1 MHFDGGVEM
10 ISSINS
16 RNIIGIDSC
25 DIKVEVDIGKG
36 MPAFNIVGL
45 ASTEIKEA
53 RERVKSA
60 ITNSGYRFPN
70 ARIVVNLS
78 PADMK
83 KQGSFL
89 DLPISMG
96 ILRDKIKAKDK
107 EMTDSVFVG
116 ELSLD
121 GTVKSIKGILPI
133 VIGAKENGYEKI
145 FVPRDN
151 FNECSFIDGIEIIPV
166 SSLKNCISI
175 LNGGITK
182 IEIEGIK
189 SDILKDEELKNSVD
203 EKIDFSD
210 IKGNI
215 YVKRCAEISVAGGH
229 NMLMIGPPGS
239 GKSFLAKRMP
249 TIFPDMTREEMLEV
263 SRIYS
268 VCSNSVERSGLIENR
283 PFRAPHHTCT
293 GISLIGG
300 GVDAKAGEITLAH
313 RGVLFLDEV
322 AEFSRKTLESL
333 RQPIEEK
340 SVNISRLKYSLTYP
354 SDFILVAAMN
364 PCPCGYYR
372 SNIECRCRR
381 YNIERYLGKLSGPFL
396 DRIDIFTEVKSV
408 SFDEINSKIK
418 NETSEEIKKR
428 VEAARRMQYKRFK
441 GDKNKL
447 NRDMNSSEIDKYCAV
462 DDSCEKVLEMIFNKY
477 RLSNRSYIKL
487 LKVARTIADLDQRE
501 NIKESDILEAFS
513 MRRGY
518 YTYFS
523 KLHD

>member
-1 MHFDGGVEM
+1 M

-36 MPAFNIVGL
+36 MPTFNIVGL

-89 DLPISMG
+89 DLPISLG
-96 ILRDKIKAKDK
+96 ILRDKIRAKDK
-107 EMTDSVFVG
+107 EMIDSVFVG

-133 VIGAKENGYEKI
+133 VIGARENGYEKI
-145 FVPRDN
+145 FIPRDN
-151 FNECSFIDGIEIIPV
+151 FKECSFIDDIEIVPV
-166 SSLKNCISI
+166 NSLKNCISI
-175 LNGGITK
+175 LNGGTTK
-182 IEIEGIK
+182 LETEGVK
-189 SDILKDEELKNSVD
+189 SEILKDEEQNHTED

-210 IKGNI
+210 IKGNT
-215 YVKRCAEISVAGGH
+215 YVKRCAEIAVAGGH

-249 TIFPDMTREEMLEV
+249 TILPDMTRDEMLEV

-268 VCSNSVERSGLIENR
+268 VCSNSVERSGLIERR
-283 PFRAPHHTCT
+283 PFRAPHHTST

-300 GVDAKAGEITLAH
+300 GNDAKAGEITLAH
-313 RGVLFLDEV
+313 KGILFLDEV
-322 AEFSRKTLESL
+322 AEFNRKTLESL

-340 SVNISRLKYSLTYP
+340 SVNISRLKYSVTYP

-408 SFDEINSKIK
+408 SFDEINSKMK
-418 NETSEEIKKR
+418 NESSKEIKKR
-428 VEAARRMQYKRFK
+428 VENARNMQYKRFN
-441 GDKNKL
+441 GNAGKL
-447 NRDMNSSEIDKYCAV
+447 NRDMNSSDIDEHCKI
-462 DDSCEKVLEMIFNKY
+462 DENSEKVLEMIFNKY

-513 MRRGY
+513 MRRTY

-523 KLHD
+523 RLHD

>member
-1 MHFDGGVEM
+1 M
-10 ISSINS
+10 
-16 RNIIGIDSC
+16 
-25 DIKVEVDIGKG
+25 
-36 MPAFNIVGL
+36 
-45 ASTEIKEA
+45 
-53 RERVKSA
+53 
-60 ITNSGYRFPN
+60 
-70 ARIVVNLS
+70 
-78 PADMK
+78 
-83 KQGSFL
+83 
-89 DLPISMG
+89 
-96 ILRDKIKAKDK
+96 
-107 EMTDSVFVG
+107 
-116 ELSLD
+116 
-121 GTVKSIKGILPI
+121 
-133 VIGAKENGYEKI
+133 
-145 FVPRDN
+145 
-151 FNECSFIDGIEIIPV
+151 
-166 SSLKNCISI
+166 KNCISI

-340 SVNISRLKYSLTYP
+340 SVNISRLKYSITYP

-408 SFDEINSKIK
+408 SFNEINSKIK

-513 MRRGY
+513 MRRAY

>member
-1 MHFDGGVEM
+1 M

-36 MPAFNIVGL
+36 IPSFSIVGL
-45 ASTEIKEA
+45 AGTEIKEA

-89 DLPISMG
+89 DLPISIG
-96 ILRDKIKAKDK
+96 ILRDKIHAKDDDMK
-107 EMTDSVFVG
+107 KSVFVG

-121 GTVKSIKGILPI
+121 GSVKSIKGILPI
-133 VIGAKENGYEKI
+133 VIGAKENGYERI
-145 FVPRDN
+145 FIPKDN
-151 FNECSFIDGIEIIPV
+151 FEECSFIDDIEILPV
-166 SSLKNCISI
+166 NSLKNCIS
-175 LNGGITK
+175 LVNGNITNL
-182 IEIEGIK
+182 EIEAIK
-189 SDILKDEELKNSVD
+189 SEILSRKCVGNTEYEN
-203 EKIDFSD
+203 IDFSD

-239 GKSFLAKRMP
+239 GKSFLAKRMT
-249 TIFPDMTREEMLEV
+249 TILPDMNREEMLEV

-268 VCSNSVERSGLIENR
+268 VFSSSIERSGLIEKR
-283 PFRAPHHTCT
+283 PFRSPHHTAT
-293 GISLIGG
+293 GVSLIGG
-300 GVDAKAGEITLAH
+300 GSDAKAGEITLAH
-313 RGVLFLDEV
+313 NGILFLDEV
-322 AEFSRKTLESL
+322 AEFNRDTLEAL
-333 RQPIEEK
+333 RQPIEDK
-340 SVNISRLKYSLTYP
+340 VVNISRLKYSVTYP

-381 YNIERYLGKLSGPFL
+381 YSIDRYLSKLSGPFL

-408 SFDEINSKIK
+408 SFDEINSTAK
-418 NETSEEIKKR
+418 NETSEEIRKR
-428 VEAARRMQYKRFK
+428 VGLARKMQQKRF
-441 GDKNKL
+441 GLNSSRL
-447 NRDMNSSEIDKYCAV
+447 NRDMSSSEIDEYCKL
-462 DDSCEKVLEMIFNKY
+462 DEKCEKVMKMIFNKY

-487 LKVARTIADLDQRE
+487 LKVARTIADLNERE
-501 NIKESDILEAFS
+501 RIQESDVLEAFS
-513 MRRGY
+513 MRRTY

-523 KLHD
+523 NLHG

>member
-1 MHFDGGVEM
+1 M

-36 MPAFNIVGL
+36 MPTFNIVGL

-89 DLPISMG
+89 DLPISLG
-96 ILRDKIKAKDK
+96 ILRDKIHSKDK
-107 EMTDSVFVG
+107 EMTNSVFVG

-121 GTVKSIKGILPI
+121 GTVKPINGILPI
-133 VIGAKENGYEKI
+133 VIGARENGYEKI
-145 FVPRDN
+145 FIPRDN
-151 FNECSFIDGIEIIPV
+151 FKECSFIDDIEIVPV
-166 SSLKNCISI
+166 NSLKNCISI
-175 LNGGITK
+175 LNGGIIK
-182 IEIEGIK
+182 LEIEGVK
-189 SDILKDEELKNSVD
+189 SEILKEKELNSIEDEN
-203 EKIDFSD
+203 IDFSD
-210 IKGNI
+210 IKGNT

-249 TIFPDMTREEMLEV
+249 TILPDMTRDEMLEV

-268 VCSNSVERSGLIENR
+268 VCSNSVGRSGLIER
-283 PFRAPHHTCT
+283 RHFRAPHHTST

-300 GVDAKAGEITLAH
+300 GTDAKAGEITLAH
-313 RGVLFLDEV
+313 KGILFLDEV
-322 AEFSRKTLESL
+322 AEFNRKTLESL

-340 SVNISRLKYSLTYP
+340 SVNISRLKYSVTYP

-408 SFDEINSKIK
+408 SFNEINSKMK

-428 VEAARRMQYKRFK
+428 VENARKMQYKRFN
-441 GDKNKL
+441 GNTGKL
-447 NRDMNSSEIDKYCAV
+447 NRDMNSSDIDEYCKI
-462 DDSCEKVLEMIFNKY
+462 DENSEKVLEMIFNKY

-513 MRRGY
+513 MRRTY

-523 KLHD
+523 RLHD

>member
-1 MHFDGGVEM
+1 M
-10 ISSINS
+10 ISFINS
-16 RNIIGIDSC
+16 SNIIGIDSC

-36 MPAFNIVGL
+36 MPSFSIVGL

-60 ITNSGYRFPN
+60 ISNSGYRFPN

-89 DLPISMG
+89 DLPISLG
-96 ILRDKIKAKDK
+96 ILMDKIHAKENYMK
-107 EMTDSVFVG
+107 NTVFVG

-133 VIGAKENGYEKI
+133 IIGAKEKGYERVFI
-145 FVPRDN
+145 PREN
-151 FNECSFIDGIEIIPV
+151 FIECSFIDDIKIVPV
-166 SSLKNCISI
+166 NSLKNCISI
-175 LNGGITK
+175 LNGTVTDL
-182 IEIEGIK
+182 EIECIK
-189 SDILKDEELKNSVD
+189 SNILEEEKTQKSSE
-203 EKIDFSD
+203 EKIDLSD
-210 IKGNI
+210 IKGNV

-239 GKSFLAKRMP
+239 GKSFMAKRMT
-249 TIFPDMTREEMLEV
+249 TILPDMTREEMLEV

-268 VCSNSVERSGLIENR
+268 VCSNSIERNGLIEKR
-283 PFRAPHHTCT
+283 PFRSPHHTAT

-313 RGVLFLDEV
+313 KGILFLDELP
-322 AEFSRKTLESL
+322 EFNRKTLESL
-333 RQPIEEK
+333 RQPIEDK
-340 SVNISRLKYSLTYP
+340 KVNISRLKYSVTYP
-354 SDFILVAAMN
+354 SEFILVAAMN

-372 SNIECRCRR
+372 SNIDCRCRK
-381 YNIERYLGKLSGPFL
+381 YDIERYLGKLSGPLL

-408 SFDEINSKIK
+408 SFDEINSDTK
-418 NETSEEIKKR
+418 NESSNEVKAR
-428 VEAARRMQYKRFK
+428 VEKARKMQRKRF
-441 GDKNKL
+441 GVDNSKL
-447 NRDMNSSEIDKYCAV
+447 NRDMNSTEIDKYCKT
-462 DDSCEKVLEMIFNKY
+462 DKKCEGILKMIFDKY
-477 RLSNRSYIKL
+477 RLSNRSYIRL
-487 LKVARTIADLDQRE
+487 LKVARTIADLDERE

-513 MRRGY
+513 MRRTY

-523 KLHD
+523 NLHNEDF

>member
-1 MHFDGGVEM
+1 M

-36 MPAFNIVGL
+36 IPSFNIVGL

-60 ITNSGYRFPN
+60 INNSGYRFPN

-89 DLPISMG
+89 DLPISIG
-96 ILRDKIKAKDK
+96 ILRNKIQINEVEMK
-107 EMTDSVFVG
+107 EEVFVG

-133 VIGAKENGYEKI
+133 VIGAKENGYKRI
-145 FVPRDN
+145 FVPKDN
-151 FNECSFIDGIEIIPV
+151 FKECSFIDGIDIIPV
-166 SSLKNCISI
+166 NSLKNCISLI
-175 LNGGITK
+175 NGEVTK
-182 IEIEGIK
+182 MEIEAMK
-189 SDILKDEELKNSVD
+189 SELLECNDYEYTEEEN
-203 EKIDFSD
+203 IDFSD

-239 GKSFLAKRMP
+239 GKSFLAKRMT
-249 TIFPDMTREEMLEV
+249 TILPKMSKDEMLEV

-268 VCSNSVERSGLIENR
+268 VCSNAVERRGLVEKR
-283 PFRAPHHTCT
+283 PFRAPHHSSTMV
-293 GISLIGG
+293 SLVGG
-300 GVDAKAGEITLAH
+300 GSDAKAGEITMAH
-313 RGVLFLDEV
+313 KGILFLDEV
-322 AEFSRKTLESL
+322 AEFNRNTLESL
-333 RQPIEEK
+333 RQPIEDK
-340 SVNISRLKYSLTYP
+340 IVNISRLKYSITYP

-381 YNIERYLGKLSGPFL
+381 YSIDRYLGKLSGPFL
-396 DRIDIFTEVKSV
+396 DRIDIFTEVKSI
-408 SFDEINSKIK
+408 SFDEINTNIK
-418 NETSEEIKKR
+418 NETSDEIKKR
-428 VEAARRMQYKRFK
+428 VEVARKIQYKRFN
-441 GDKNKL
+441 GDVNRL
-447 NRDMNSSEIDKYCAV
+447 NRDMNSAEIEKHCKV
-462 DDSCEKVLEMIFNKY
+462 DEKSEKVLEMIFNKY

-487 LKVARTIADLDQRE
+487 LKVARTIADLEKRE
-501 NIKESDILEAFS
+501 KIQESDILEAFS
-513 MRRGY
+513 MRRAY

-523 KLHD
+523 NIYD

>member
-1 MHFDGGVEM
+1 M

-36 MPAFNIVGL
+36 MPTFNIVGL

-89 DLPISMG
+89 DLPISLG
-96 ILRDKIKAKDK
+96 ILRDKIHSKDK
-107 EMTDSVFVG
+107 EMTNSVFVG

-133 VIGAKENGYEKI
+133 VIGARENGYEKI
-145 FVPRDN
+145 FIPRDN
-151 FNECSFIDGIEIIPV
+151 FKECSFIDDIEIVPV
-166 SSLKNCISI
+166 NSLKNCISI
-175 LNGGITK
+175 LNGGIIK
-182 IEIEGIK
+182 LEIEGVK
-189 SDILKDEELKNSVD
+189 SEILKEKELNSIEDEN
-203 EKIDFSD
+203 IDFSD
-210 IKGNI
+210 IKGNT

-249 TIFPDMTREEMLEV
+249 TILPDMTRDEMLEV

-268 VCSNSVERSGLIENR
+268 VCSNSVGRSGLIERR
-283 PFRAPHHTCT
+283 PFRAPHHTST

-300 GVDAKAGEITLAH
+300 GTDAKAGEITLAH
-313 RGVLFLDEV
+313 KGILFLDEV
-322 AEFSRKTLESL
+322 AEFNRKTLESL

-340 SVNISRLKYSLTYP
+340 SVNISRLKYSVTYP

-408 SFDEINSKIK
+408 SFDEINSKMK
-418 NETSEEIKKR
+418 NESSEEIKKR
-428 VEAARRMQYKRFK
+428 VENARNMQYKRFN
-441 GDKNKL
+441 GNTGKL
-447 NRDMNSSEIDKYCAV
+447 NRDMNSSDIDEYCKI
-462 DDSCEKVLEMIFNKY
+462 DENSEKVLEMIFNKY

-513 MRRGY
+513 MRRTY

-523 KLHD
+523 RLHD

>member
-1 MHFDGGVEM
+1 M

-89 DLPISMG
+89 DLPISLG

-107 EMTDSVFVG
+107 EIKNDVFVG

-121 GTVKSIKGILPI
+121 GSVKSIKGILPI
-133 VIGAKENGYEKI
+133 VIGAKENGYKKI
-145 FVPRDN
+145 FIPNNN
-151 FNECSFIDGIEIIPV
+151 FKECSFIDDIEIIPV

-175 LNGGITK
+175 LNGSISK
-182 IEIEGIK
+182 EEIDNIK
-189 SDILKDEELKNSVD
+189 SEILKKEELKKID
-203 EKIDFSD
+203 YEKIDFSD
-210 IKGNI
+210 IKGNF

-249 TIFPDMTREEMLEV
+249 TILPDMSKDEMLEV

-268 VCSNSVERSGLIENR
+268 VCSNSVEKRGLIEKR
-283 PFRAPHHTCT
+283 PFRAPHHTST

-300 GVDAKAGEITLAH
+300 GVDVKAGEITLAH
-313 RGVLFLDEV
+313 KGVLFLDEV
-322 AEFSRKTLESL
+322 AEFNRKTLESL

-340 SVNISRLKYSLTYP
+340 SVNISRLKYSVTYP

-372 SNIECRCRR
+372 SNIECRCRQ

-408 SFDEINSKIK
+408 SFDEINSKIR
-418 NETSEEIKKR
+418 NESSEEIKKR
-428 VEAARRMQYKRFK
+428 VDIARKMQYKRFNGCK
-441 GDKNKL
+441 GKL
-447 NRDMNSSEIDKYCAV
+447 NRDMNSSDIDKYCKV
-462 DDSCEKVLEMIFNKY
+462 DKGCEKVLEMIFNKY
-477 RLSNRSYIKL
+477 RLSNRSYTKL
-487 LKVARTIADLDQRE
+487 LKVARTIADLEQRE

-513 MRRGY
+513 MRRTY

-523 KLHD
+523 KMHD